1 MFPASERGKAFG
13 ITVAAVYLGLSLGPF
28 LGGFMTQ
35 YLGWRSIFLLNVP
48 LALAV
53 IALILWKLKGE
64 WAPAK
69 DETFDFT
76 GSVIYIFS
84 LASLIYGFSLLSKT
98 SGAGLITAGVIGIL
112 FFIKW
117 ELKTKNPVLNMD
129 LFRNNRVFAFSN
141 LAALINYSA
150 TFAVGFLLSLYL
162 QYAKELDPAQ
172 AGLILVSQPVVM
184 TIFSP
189 LAGRLSDKIEAR
201 IVASSG
207 MALTFLSILF
217 FIFLTEETA
226 AGLIIINLIILG
238 LGLAFFSS
246 PNTNA
251 AMSAVESK
259 FYGVASATLGTMR
272 LTGQMLGMGIAM
284 LIFALYLGNVRITP
298 ENHSQFLASM
308 KTAFTAFAVLCFIG
322 ILASLARG
330 KKQ

>member
-1 MFPASERGKAFG
+1 
-13 ITVAAVYLGLSLGPF
+13 
-28 LGGFMTQ
+28 
-35 YLGWRSIFLLNVP
+35 
-48 LALAV
+48 
-53 IALILWKLKGE
+53 
-64 WAPAK
+64 
-69 DETFDFT
+69 
-76 GSVIYIFS
+76 
-84 LASLIYGFSLLSKT
+84 
-98 SGAGLITAGVIGIL
+98 
-112 FFIKW
+112 
-117 ELKTKNPVLNMD
+117 
-129 LFRNNRVFAFSN
+129 
-141 LAALINYSA
+141 
-150 TFAVGFLLSLYL
+150 AVGFLLSIYL